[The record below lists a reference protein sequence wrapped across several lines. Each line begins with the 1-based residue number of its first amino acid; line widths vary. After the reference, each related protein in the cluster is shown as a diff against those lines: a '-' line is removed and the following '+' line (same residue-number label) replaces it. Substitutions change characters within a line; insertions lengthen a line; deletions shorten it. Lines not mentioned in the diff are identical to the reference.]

1 MLRRALLLTAS
12 VIRPAAGFQGS
23 FKHTSTVLRKARG
36 DMNDD
41 FADKSSFHTTTVL
54 SEAEGDDSTVL
65 SKAEGGLDGDFAD
78 DKAVR
83 TLPLDFSGGPPRAH
97 SAASLAARE
106 RARIPSR
113 RPSRRTRAY
122 PLASAR
128 VERRHA

>member
-23 FKHTSTVLRKARG
+23 FKHTSTVLRKAG
-36 DMNDD
+36 GGLNGD
-41 FADKSSFHTTTVL
+41 FADKSSFHTSPVL
-54 SEAEGDDSTVL
+54 SEAGAS
-65 SKAEGGLDGDFAD
+65 GGGGGDGDFAD

>member
-23 FKHTSTVLRKARG
+23 FKHTSTVLRKAG
-36 DMNDD
+36 GGLNGD
-41 FADKSSFHTTTVL
+41 FADKSSFHT
-54 SEAEGDDSTVL
+54 STVR
-65 SKAEGGLDGDFAD
+65 SEAEGGLDPGDVAD

>member
-54 SEAEGDDSTVL
+54 SEAEG
-65 SKAEGGLDGDFAD
+65 GLDGDFAD
-78 DKAVR
+78 DIAPEPRLTDKAVR
-83 TLPLDFSGGPPRAH
+83 TLP
-97 SAASLAARE
+97 
-106 RARIPSR
+106 
-113 RPSRRTRAY
+113 
-122 PLASAR
+122 
-128 VERRHA
+128 

>member
-23 FKHTSTVLRKARG
+23 FKHTSTVLRKAG
-36 DMNDD
+36 GGLNGD
-41 FADKSSFHTTTVL
+41 FADKSSFHTSTVL

-65 SKAEGGLDGDFAD
+65 SKAECGLDGDFAD

-83 TLPLDFSGGPPRAH
+83 RPPRAH

>member
-23 FKHTSTVLRKARG
+23 FKRTSTVLRKAG
-36 DMNDD
+36 GGLNGD
-41 FADKSSFHTTTVL
+41 FADKSSFHT
-54 SEAEGDDSTVL
+54 STVL
-65 SKAEGGLDGDFAD
+65 SKAEGGLDGDVAD

-83 TLPLDFSGGPPRAH
+83 RPPRAR
-97 SAASLAARE
+97 SAASLAARA